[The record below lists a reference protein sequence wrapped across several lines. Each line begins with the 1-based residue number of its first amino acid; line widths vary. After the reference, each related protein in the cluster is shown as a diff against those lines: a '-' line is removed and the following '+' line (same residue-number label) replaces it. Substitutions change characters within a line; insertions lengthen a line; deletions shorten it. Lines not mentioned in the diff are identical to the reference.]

1 MVGKGCMLKT
11 NFLCFLRGKDW
22 LEFLY
27 FGVTLFCPI
36 RRGFSCAAPTCLYK
50 SSDRTGCASNWHS
63 RLLGIVPANLE
74 NREEHFTVSADLK
87 ANYFFLAFP
96 PSRVK
101 DHQLV
106 LRTKAKENPLH
117 ISFIWLRTLK
127 SSNLWENWG
136 PWGFFSSEKPRTIFP
151 YFVRN
156 LAPTRFSYES
166 PRSLPEDDGGTR

>member
-1 MVGKGCMLKT
+1 MKT
-11 NFLCFLRGKDW
+11 NQFSGRRRLYAENKLSVFSEGERNW

-27 FGVTLFCPI
+27 FGVTLFRPI

-63 RLLGIVPANLE
+63 RLLGIVPVNLE

-87 ANYFFLAFP
+87 ANYFFLAFS

-106 LRTKAKENPLH
+106 LRTKAKENQLH

-127 SSNLWENWG
+127 SSLGELRSSGLLLQRETTHNL
-136 PWGFFSSEKPRTIFP
+136 PLFR
-151 YFVRN
+151 
-156 LAPTRFSYES
+156 A
-166 PRSLPEDDGGTR
+166 